1 MTTTPKCPWGV
12 PASGDCSP
20 PSSFTPGKVVSVERL
35 IDAVWAGEEPPERA
49 AKTLNT
55 YLSRLRAALGDGLVQ
70 KRDPGYSLV
79 VDPDMID
86 ATRFEQLVAA
96 AHSRLEAGDATEAK
110 VRLDEAL
117 ALWNGPAYDEFA
129 SEPWAWAAASRLEEL
144 RLSAREDRA
153 EALRILGETAE
164 AVGELERLT
173 VEFPLR
179 ERSRQKL
186 MLALYRDGRQADAL
200 RSFQA
205 YRRHLAEEVGLE
217 PSGELAELERMI
229 ATRDP
234 RIDTGTAGPAREVH
248 RRRAVRAVVPPR
260 LVEIAARGACVGRE
274 LPLGQLRTAWKSAV
288 TARERRLVLVAGEPG
303 IGKTRLAAAVAAEVA
318 G

>member
-1 MTTTPKCPWGV
+1 MEIQVLGPVELRDNGAEV
-12 PASGDCSP
+12 QVGGSRQRRLLAALVVNA
-20 PSSFTPGKVVSVERL
+20 GKVVSVERL
-35 IDAVWAGEEPPERA
+35 IDAVWAGEKPPERA
-49 AKTLNT
+49 AKTLQT
-55 YLSRLRAALGDGLVQ
+55 YVSRLRATLGDELVQ
-70 KRDPGYSLV
+70 TRDPGYSLV
-79 VDPDMID
+79 VDSAMID
-86 ATRFEQLVAA
+86 ATRFEQLVAVA
-96 AHSRLEAGDATEAK
+96 RSRLEAGEATEAR

-153 EALRILGETAE
+153 EVLRVLGETAE

-179 ERSRQKL
+179 ERARHKL

-234 RIDTGTAGPAREVH
+234 RIDTRSEGRVVERTGDAP
-248 RRRAVRAVVPPR
+248 VRAGRATAPCR
-260 LVEIAARGACVGRE
+260 DRGTGCLCGA
-274 LPLGQLRTAWKSAV
+274 
-288 TARERRLVLVAGEPG
+288 
-303 IGKTRLAAAVAAEVA
+303 
-318 G
+318 